1 MGATM
6 TFLPNMASNEVHILN
21 AGGNS
26 HEDLLS
32 AVDLSKEL
40 QKLMLKIKG
49 RFISEDG
56 HTVDY
61 NALKESDLFK
71 EYVKMTAALTQ
82 VNLTSL
88 ERTEKIAFFL
98 NIYNSLTI
106 HGLAVCENGIPDS
119 VLEIS
124 RFWRRTAYNIGGYI
138 FSLDDIE
145 HGILRGN
152 RPHPSDGRSL
162 FAEGDPRDQFVVS
175 NVDPRIHFALVCG
188 AKSCPAIQVFTAK
201 NLESGLAAAARSFCS
216 QEVITD
222 NNEVILSR
230 IFLWYKTDFG
240 SSDEERLRWIMQ
252 HLDKDEQ
259 EKLNILLGAPNIKVS
274 YKEYDWNLNGSKL

>member
-1 MGATM
+1 M
-6 TFLPNMASNEVHILN
+6 
-21 AGGNS
+21 
-26 HEDLLS
+26 
-32 AVDLSKEL
+32 
-40 QKLMLKIKG
+40 
-49 RFISEDG
+49 
-56 HTVDY
+56 
-61 NALKESDLFK
+61 
-71 EYVKMTAALTQ
+71 
-82 VNLTSL
+82 
-88 ERTEKIAFFL
+88 
-98 NIYNSLTI
+98 
-106 HGLAVCENGIPDS
+106 CENGIPDS
-119 VLEIS
+119 ILEIS

-152 RPHPSDGRSL
+152 RPHPSDGRPL
-162 FAEGDPRDQFVVS
+162 IAEGDPRDQFVVS

-222 NNEVILSR
+222 NNEVTLSR

-240 SSDEERLRWIMQ
+240 SSDEERLRWILQ